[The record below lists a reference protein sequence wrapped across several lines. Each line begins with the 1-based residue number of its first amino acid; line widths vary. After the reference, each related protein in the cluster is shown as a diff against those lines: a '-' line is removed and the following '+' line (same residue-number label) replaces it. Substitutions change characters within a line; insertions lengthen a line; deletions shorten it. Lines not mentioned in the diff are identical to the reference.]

1 MPRVQEPL
9 SSEIW
14 FDRVGLI
21 ATGALAGVE
30 QSLRHAY
37 HLQQIAPL
45 ALRESIQPAI
55 GEADFEELLASE
67 DFGAAAR
74 SLVGKPMLRDL
85 QEGSSAIETIAVVA
99 CGPWQKTARG
109 RGPTEA
115 LAILDAWSKCVLM
128 ARAQYGSDL
137 EELKPRATR

>member
-1 MPRVQEPL
+1 MPRDLDPL

-14 FDRVGLI
+14 FERIGLI
-21 ATGALAGVE
+21 AAGVLAGVE

-37 HLQQIAPL
+37 HLQQIAPR

-55 GEADFEELLASE
+55 GEDDFEELLASG

-74 SLVGKPMLRDL
+74 SLVGKPMSLDVQAGNDAL
-85 QEGSSAIETIAVVA
+85 EKIAIVA
-99 CGPWQKTARG
+99 CGQRREAARG

-115 LAILDAWSKCVLM
+115 LAILDAWSRCVLM

-137 EELKPRATR
+137 EKLNPRATR

>member
-1 MPRVQEPL
+1 MPKDLEPL

-14 FDRVGLI
+14 FGRVELI
-21 ATGALAGVE
+21 AAGALAGVE

-45 ALRESIQPAI
+45 ALRDSIQPAI
-55 GEADFEELLASE
+55 GEDDFEELLASG

-74 SLVGKPMLRDL
+74 RLVGKPMFLDV
-85 QEGSSAIETIAVVA
+85 QGGNSAIETIAIVE
-99 CGPWQKTARG
+99 CGPWRQTARG

-115 LAILDAWSKCVLM
+115 LAILDAWSKCVM
-128 ARAQYGSDL
+128 AARAQYSFDL
-137 EELKPRATR
+137 EELNPRATR